1 MQEDAILI
9 AKQRDLKGSSHARRM
24 RKAGL
29 LPGVIYCEGKEASPV
44 ELKMHDF
51 EQLLH
56 HHASETMIVEV
67 DVEGEGKISA
77 LIKDVQHH
85 PVTGDLVHVDLQKM
99 DAKVAIQVE
108 ISIEPVG
115 EPAGVKAGGSLDLVM
130 HALEVECLPG
140 DLVETIEVDVSNLE
154 IGDHLRVSDLNIDSR
169 FKVLGDEEAIVVA
182 VSSPRV
188 EEEDTE
194 EEGAGAAEPE
204 VISEKKAD
212 EE

>member
-9 AKQRDLKGSSHARRM
+9 AKQRDLKGSSNARRM

-29 LPGVIYCEGKEASPV
+29 LPGVIYAEGKEASPV
-44 ELKMHDF
+44 ELNMHDF

-67 DVEGEGKISA
+67 EVEGEGKISA

-85 PVTGDLVHVDLQKM
+85 PVTGDLVHVDLQEM

-140 DLVETIEVDVSNLE
+140 DLIETIEVDVSNLE
-154 IGDHLRVSDLNIDSR
+154 MGDHLRVADLNIDKR

-188 EEEDTE
+188 EEDSE
-194 EEGAGAAEPE
+194 EEGAGSAEPE
-204 VISEKKAD
+204 VITEKKAD
-212 EE
+212 GE